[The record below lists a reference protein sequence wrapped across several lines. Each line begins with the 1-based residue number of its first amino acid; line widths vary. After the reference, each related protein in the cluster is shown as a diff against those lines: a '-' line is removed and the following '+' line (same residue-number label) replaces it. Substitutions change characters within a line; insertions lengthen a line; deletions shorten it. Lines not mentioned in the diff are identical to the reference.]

1 MVATGVPSL
10 EAFSALAAATVL
22 RTHDPDAAI
31 AQLRRA
37 LMLAREGRA
46 LVAERIVLSEMAGV
60 TALASDPAAAYL
72 AVADALGAWQR
83 DGLWRMEWGT
93 LHSLMELLARS
104 GRHRDLL
111 VLHAA
116 EQASTTAPPL
126 QGDQRDRLTS
136 AVERARR
143 ELGADAAAAA
153 LAHGHGLSNEQAV
166 AFARVLVSGRVD
178 GGPSDPPADAQLV
191 IRPT

>member
-1 MVATGVPSL
+1 MSAISSSPRRTLIHRSVGSSVGQHTPVP
-10 EAFSALAAATVL
+10 
-22 RTHDPDAAI
+22 
-31 AQLRRA
+31 
-37 LMLAREGRA
+37 G
-46 LVAERIVLSEMAGV
+46 
-60 TALASDPAAAYL
+60 LASDPTAANL

-116 EQASTTAPPL
+116 EQVSTTAPPL
-126 QGDQRDRLTS
+126 LGHQRDRLTS
-136 AVERARR
+136 AVERAER
-143 ELGADAAAAA
+143 ELGADTAAAA
-153 LAHGHGLSNEQAV
+153 LAHGRGLTDEQAV
-166 AFARVLVSGRVD
+166 GFARALVIGGGG

-191 IRPT
+191 VRPT